1 MQNIKAGVN
10 FMEQFNAL
18 LRKNFPCKTNNIS
31 EKTIRILQEFYDA
44 GKESVEDT
52 CPSCGTTEYLCGF
65 NGSGCYKEKNDE

>member
-18 LRKNFPCKTNNIS
+18 LRKNFPCRTNNIS

-44 GKESVEDT
+44 GKESIEDT
-52 CPSCGTTEYLCGF
+52 CPACGCDELLCGH